1 MPGQLQLRTLSRDK
15 IEQSIRLGF
24 SASNN
29 ESKYEAILAK
39 LELAAAL
46 SADGL
51 LIWSDSQLVVGQVN
65 EEFESR
71 DPRMSKYVSRVKQRL
86 NSFLV

>member
-1 MPGQLQLRTLSRDK
+1 MPRQLQLRTLSRDK
-15 IEQSIRLGF
+15 IEHSIWLGF

-46 SADGL
+46 SADRL
-51 LIWSDSQLVVGQVN
+51 LIWSDSQLVVEQVN

-71 DPRMSKYVSRVKQRL
+71 DPRMEKYVFRVKQRL
-86 NSFLV
+86 NSFPV